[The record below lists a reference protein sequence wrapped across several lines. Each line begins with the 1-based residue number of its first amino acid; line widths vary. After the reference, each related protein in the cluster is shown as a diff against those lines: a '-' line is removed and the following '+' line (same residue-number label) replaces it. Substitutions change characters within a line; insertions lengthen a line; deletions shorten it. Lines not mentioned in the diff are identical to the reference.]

1 MPISDKLKASV
12 EQNVNRQNFQTEKI
26 AHRPRPFNAPLEVQ
40 DKLEAANDAV
50 VGKSLIRPPSR
61 SKKDEGSVTERGAAR
76 DSITSSSA
84 ISARA
89 LWLLVCD
96 DVQSFNFDSV

>member
-40 DKLEAANDAV
+40 DVTACF
-50 VGKSLIRPPSR
+50 
-61 SKKDEGSVTERGAAR
+61 DEKMNLAKY
-76 DSITSSSA
+76 
-84 ISARA
+84 
-89 LWLLVCD
+89 
-96 DVQSFNFDSV
+96 FNFSAKLGYEI